1 MVSKDVKL
9 GCRRNCNKGRVAMV
23 AYSQALFS
31 EGGVGVN
38 EGVGESGWI
47 VEKDKPEYDE
57 IFNSLEISGGK
68 VTGELTGISDK
79 DID

>member
-1 MVSKDVKL
+1 MARPRWSGESSPRTSCQVYRYICQHTDNDEL
-9 GCRRNCNKGRVAMV
+9 I
-23 AYSQALFS
+23 S

-57 IFNSLEISGGK
+57 IFNRLEISGGK
-68 VTGELTGISDK
+68 VTGE
-79 DID
+79 

>member
-1 MVSKDVKL
+1 MPPQLSYGIQWHTDK
-9 GCRRNCNKGRVAMV
+9 
-23 AYSQALFS
+23 SPIFQ
-31 EGGVGVN
+31 GGVGVN

-57 IFNSLEISGGK
+57 IFNRLEISGGK
-68 VTGELTGISDK
+68 VTGEKTGIRDK